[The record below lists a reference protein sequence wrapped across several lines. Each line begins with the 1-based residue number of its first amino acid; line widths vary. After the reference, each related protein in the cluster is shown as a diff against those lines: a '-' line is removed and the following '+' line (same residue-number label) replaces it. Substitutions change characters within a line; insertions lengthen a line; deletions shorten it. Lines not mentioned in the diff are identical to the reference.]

1 MQDKCSVKQDL
12 RREFVDLALQS
23 IAEFVGYIAR
33 GMKHVNLTTKILRK
47 DESFNISLTGQ
58 QEENMVA
65 IAQKRAFGIFP
76 SRKATEQA
84 INELKASGFP
94 MEKVSVI
101 AKQAEENDQLSG
113 VTMSDRVGDRD
124 VDATGAVGDA
134 VTSATWGTILAGLT
148 SLALPGIG
156 PILAA
161 GSLGVGLLT
170 GVAGTA
176 LTVANS
182 GGLVKALTELGV
194 GESPARTYSDRLI
207 QGDYLV
213 ILDGTDEEINR
224 AGELLRQQD
233 IQNWGIFG

>member
-1 MQDKCSVKQDL
+1 
-12 RREFVDLALQS
+12 
-23 IAEFVGYIAR
+23 
-33 GMKHVNLTTKILRK
+33 
-47 DESFNISLTGQ
+47 
-58 QEENMVA
+58 MVA
-65 IAQKRAFGIFP
+65 IAKKRAFGIFP
-76 SRKATEQA
+76 SRKAAETA

-94 MEKVSVI
+94 MENVSVI

-113 VTMSDRVGDRD
+113 VTMSDRVGNRD
-124 VDATGAVGDA
+124 VDATGAMGDA
-134 VTSATWGTILAGLT
+134 VTSATWGTVLVGLT

-182 GGLVKALTELGV
+182 GGLVKALTDLGV
-194 GESPARTYSDRLI
+194 GESLASIYSDRLI
-207 QGDYLV
+207 QGYYLV
-213 ILDGTDEEINR
+213 IVDGTDEEINR
-224 AGELLRQQD
+224 AGEIFSQQG

>member
-1 MQDKCSVKQDL
+1 MLEHAWRGDT
-12 RREFVDLALQS
+12 RRFSLSL
-23 IAEFVGYIAR
+23 IAEVVGYIAR
-33 GMKHVNLTTKILRK
+33 EMKHLNSIAKILIK
-47 DESFNISLTGQ
+47 DESFNTSLTWQ

-65 IAQKRAFGIFP
+65 IAKKRAFGIFP
-76 SRKATEQA
+76 SRKAAETA

-94 MEKVSVI
+94 MENVSII

-113 VTMSDRVGDRD
+113 VTMSDRVGERD
-124 VDATGAVGDA
+124 VDATGAMGDA
-134 VTSATWGTILAGLT
+134 VTSATWGTVLVGLT

-182 GGLVKALTELGV
+182 GGLVKALTDLGV
-194 GESPARTYSDRLI
+194 GESLASIYSDRLI
-207 QGDYLV
+207 QGYYLV
-213 ILDGTDEEINR
+213 IVDGTDEEINR
-224 AGELLRQQD
+224 AGEIFSQQG

>member
-1 MQDKCSVKQDL
+1 MLEHAWRGDT
-12 RREFVDLALQS
+12 RRFSLSL
-23 IAEFVGYIAR
+23 IAEVVGYIAR
-33 GMKHVNLTTKILRK
+33 EMKHLNSIAKILIK
-47 DESFNISLTGQ
+47 DESFNTSLTWQ

-65 IAQKRAFGIFP
+65 IAKKRAFGIFP
-76 SRKATEQA
+76 SRKAAETA

-94 MEKVSVI
+94 MENVSII

-113 VTMSDRVGDRD
+113 VTMSDRVGERD
-124 VDATGAVGDA
+124 VDATGAMGDA
-134 VTSATWGTILAGLT
+134 VTSATWGTVLVGLT

-182 GGLVKALTELGV
+182 GGLVKALTDLGV
-194 GESPARTYSDRLI
+194 GESLASIYSDRLI
-207 QGDYLV
+207 QGYYLV
-213 ILDGTDEEINR
+213 IVDGTDEEINR